1 MVGKY
6 KCILVEGSGTTIHQ
20 EGYGTAFHAKE
31 TMSNKESLTETIM
44 KYVEH
49 TSQAE
54 SRVSK
59 LEGRLAMLE
68 MGSTAAHAPPAYA
81 PQPPPHTAFFAP
93 AAKTFQ
99 TQQPPQTIAF

>member
-1 MVGKY
+1 
-6 KCILVEGSGTTIHQ
+6 
-20 EGYGTAFHAKE
+20 
-31 TMSNKESLTETIM
+31 MSDEENLTETIV
-44 KYVEH
+44 KYAERA
-49 TSQAE
+49 SQEE

-99 TQQPPQTIAF
+99 TQ